1 MKNMTHY
8 KRDDIK
14 NLLEEIGVK
23 KVDNILKKL
32 RLSDKKTSS
41 KELLPLLSKE
51 EIDILNNLLK
61 EKDEP
66 LLDYDNILINIM
78 ED

>member
-41 KELLPLLSKE
+41 KELLPFLNEE
-51 EIDILNNLLK
+51 EIGILNKLLK
-61 EKDEP
+61 EEGEP